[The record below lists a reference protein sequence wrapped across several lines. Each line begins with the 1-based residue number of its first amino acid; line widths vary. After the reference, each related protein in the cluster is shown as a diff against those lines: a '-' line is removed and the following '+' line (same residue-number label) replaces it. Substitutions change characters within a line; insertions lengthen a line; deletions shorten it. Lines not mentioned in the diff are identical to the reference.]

1 MRRFF
6 NVAKFFIVVL
16 ISSLFMTCDP
26 GLGKAVD
33 TQPPTVSVS
42 FPATKTVLKGG
53 FIMKGIATDEVK
65 VASCVVTFKNIK
77 TSQEYTFPASVNNG
91 EFIVNVN
98 SPKADGSFELADGD
112 YNVTVTV
119 SDAYRNS
126 TADVVYTIDNTA
138 PTVLLT
144 NPNIYVANNWPSMY
158 KLFTIKG
165 EVYDYTTITEV
176 KVFVVDGE
184 GNILVEKVAE
194 GTNTFLASFENPP
207 IPTGSTCYY
216 YAVAKDSG
224 GNENTYCYHKQDIYA
239 LISQHQKNSTFPSIN
254 SIGYVDQNVEEKF
267 NESINNQLLSTKKI
281 DNKNIISEKGSRPGF
296 DFFDKDTAQ
305 VKWMNL
311 SEDSLAGISIG
322 TPVIGTIMPP
332 TDGSAVLNVD
342 VWLAKSSDGGMTFSE
357 YTEENKIE
365 TGWVTYDAE
374 GNVVNEKQ
382 GKLTSVGES
391 VNFQID
397 SHKVGSDDN
406 WPSGVYKIKIKYV
419 TNSEIE
425 GFSECA
431 FQVTSGA
438 PKLTEGNFSPNQKLS
453 YYRGFMTAKTLS
465 EGKNYLKGI
474 SKTSDEESTVPL
486 VYEVSGSRTDIGNAI
501 MSNDGSYSIEIPI
514 DAENHLQDG
523 EYTYTLT
530 AKVSDVLSTVISR
543 VIVVDTTNPVVNFTN
558 LTDKQ
563 VVSSKE
569 FVVRG
574 NAEDRNGISKIEY
587 QLYANGTQILLDG
600 TPSQSGWISVS
611 GMSTSFELPL
621 TNLKKN
627 ISYKLKIKATDPAGN
642 ITGEEDNNREFTIDN
657 TNPEI
662 KINSVS
668 PQIEYAGKDT
678 VNGKITVNLTV
689 TDINTVEEF
698 YYTFDNAVEDDSD
711 WLSQE
716 NKSKVTSFDS
726 TTGVKTIEIDTTKF
740 SNGSELPLRIKAVDE
755 AGNTSVVKVNPIV
768 DQESD
773 KPSISPSNFEKL
785 GSIEDAGWK
794 GINTVNVFGSSNPN
808 LIFTVLDDDLV
819 KEYYAKVNDGEYK
832 SVGVVSSAQKIVTYS
847 VKDLPYGRHKI
858 TLKVV
863 DDKYVNDSTTPNNV
877 VEEVFYVAIDDGQPK
892 LTLNNASG
900 QFVGNEFTI
909 SGEATDANEI
919 DFVTLQSESG
929 NVYSTMGL
937 GSGLVNGKFS
947 YTFRLE
953 DLPTKEAIIITAS
966 DKIGNSSSTKFTYSI
981 DSTLP
986 SVEIKK
992 YSGAIDG
999 YSPQTRIEG
1008 TAKDG
1013 TPTSADEDISKIDL
1027 VRLRIGT
1034 PVEGIDDEDSVLAT
1048 GKVDDNGTMTWSA
1061 VLDFNDFVEENESK
1075 TFIVYAAAFDFAGNM
1090 SEQKSIQV
1098 SVDGD
1103 VPVFDHEYKNTN
1115 NNVGEKTEAFDV
1127 FFNVTDSSGIEN
1139 ISISIQEYKE
1149 RISLVDLS
1157 GGNYKFTVPENV
1169 GNGHLS
1175 IVISATDK
1183 CKKTSTLTLT
1193 ATLDSEKPVLE
1204 FTNIDEN
1211 GTTKQTNSSPVVN
1224 ISFSDET
1231 SGVAKIE
1238 YKFQYKSSSD
1248 PDYSDFTDYEDA
1260 NAKGEILLEKITSGS
1275 LKLFMAGMTSSSN
1288 KGPFVHEKSETDGL
1302 WRVWYKITDAAR
1314 HEKEGYSP
1322 VFIVDRHA
1330 PTLEVQRP
1338 IPNELKKENDSLTVE
1353 GTVIDGYGGTIDK
1366 VVVQVNHKKYNDSDR
1381 STFNKTFTKDDG
1393 LVYDNQT
1400 CKYKWSV
1407 TWNEANSPFKHP
1419 DDYEVVVTAY
1429 DTAENQ
1435 YEIKNKVSCDS
1446 SAPNITFMKPYS
1458 YSVDSIGNITPGN
1471 EVNSPIGM
1479 TSITASVVDFKMKSI
1494 FYQIG
1499 GTVKVNNGEPTNA
1512 GTGNYKITN
1521 ISVTNGGIQDLT
1533 EEGVKENPGIEQGIP
1548 TGILTGIWKKLGD
1561 ANNGFTTDIDTL
1573 KYFQDK
1579 KTVELLDDNPNNDKN
1594 IIQTLEVHLVA
1605 FDDAGNINYCAMPI
1619 KIDTDTDKPEVLVLS
1634 PKTVLENSELVAN
1647 VGGTT
1652 TLSGTVSDDNS
1663 VHSVW
1668 VNIELDG
1675 GNYVDGIL
1683 KSRLDSD
1690 IFSVDYSNAEYG
1702 ITNPQSITIDEE
1714 NKTFTPPQN
1723 DANYFTSKN
1732 KWYKVNLGENGK
1744 TTTTWNLMLNK
1755 YSEFDISGK
1764 LKKYFETD
1772 VSLEETS
1779 LTIRVIAL
1787 DEKNDD
1793 SNLSKTKL
1801 SDIKEFSLRI
1811 DSGSPSIIINNID
1824 KIPVEGSYIGGN
1836 IEYDLTF
1843 VDDGEIT
1850 YWSVTAKGSKG
1861 ECEIA
1866 TGNGSDSNKVV
1877 TVNTE
1882 VVNDKCG
1889 NVITLKIYAE
1899 DNSKDASGQVEAN
1912 KTSEET
1918 FKYTI
1923 DNSAPIASIAET
1935 IDGNPYMIATESV
1948 VGDTTGAH
1956 RETSD
1961 RGNHLRIK
1969 SQSAL
1974 FSGKISDEING
1985 SGVDYVML
1993 YFTKTI
1999 DGKNYIFN
2007 AGKTGASENKS
2018 EINTKVSVKN
2028 NSGTEDEILF
2038 PLASFADV
2046 NRNNN
2051 SLSTTNY
2058 IIVDKAEGLL
2068 DNGSNGDGDGYDENL
2083 KSNGEWMV
2091 TIDSSNLPDG
2101 VYDIF
2106 YVVVDIAGNARYYKD
2121 SMLVQ
2126 NSAPIISSVV
2136 LSTDIDGDGS
2146 CEVYSDGNGDED
2158 KLYDSSSFDE
2168 KKGLINTDFV
2178 VRNNVLKLRTNVI
2191 GGTKPLKYFMTYTN
2205 TYGSEIS
2212 IEGIPDGDSSGIF
2225 TIESFPS
2232 DGSASYIIWI
2242 EDSVEEELS
2251 LSSGRKSVNL
2261 TLDNIDDV
2269 APVTQLFELN
2279 TDTDESNTRRSLF
2292 KDIDNN
2298 IQGHIEPRKNSR
2310 FNENTPDIS
2319 GKIILRGE
2327 AYDNQRISSIVLQ
2340 LNGEDVEIARW
2351 NDSYHSLVLQE
2362 NEATLIKNELGLSGH
2377 YVEWSYVWDTNAIVA
2392 RGVNISVVVKDATP
2406 NESNGISYSVN
2417 DNIPHSDSNKFSFES
2432 WGYNSMLVD
2441 VVPYITN
2448 VTRNRSYPVTRT
2460 KTGAVPLLRDE
2471 GTNRIEGFNLGT
2483 DISKISVEITEDR
2496 DGGGTKYSIPNSE
2509 ISKAS
2514 DGSAT
2519 TFHVPTNAKD
2529 GYLSTVV
2536 NGIRSINNTNDNTQ
2550 SYNKESNEYQANT
2563 KYWTDDRYV
2572 RVWQDTDRFG
2582 NTDKGAT
2589 KVELAKNPAYPAMS
2603 MSKYD
2608 GTLYASYTNY
2618 SMHNVYYTTI
2628 GGESTAVFNGYDSP
2642 EETTILVSYDEKVG
2656 KTKVNVAY
2664 MGNYQSGGS
2673 YSNWHP
2679 HREKAGGL
2687 HLWDDFISS
2696 SGTTSS
2702 GAYNA
2707 TAYSRQDQ
2715 NWWMTRFELLYHD
2728 KQFQQFKNFR
2738 LARKDVNNKGN
2749 IHIAYYDIDTMSI
2762 HYSVLNGSMEKYGT
2776 EYWESAWVNIDG
2788 DVDEHDTG
2796 NDTKSGRISDGVN
2809 VTLSDA
2815 CFEGTTRTSATS
2827 EYVGI
2832 DLTNET
2838 YYPVL
2843 AYYDSVNQVVKL
2855 ARANTEIAKY
2865 DESCWTV
2872 QRVITDISDDNY
2884 TTTNGNYVDMQ
2895 IDSKGC
2901 VHVVF
2906 VNGRGELIYVK
2917 STNYPNDGDTPY
2929 TFGPSVVIAEN
2940 SPMNVDIT
2948 IRGETPYIG
2957 YLTSLGSFDGLNTAF
2972 YDNKLDLNND
2982 GIKGDWE
2989 TMSAPLVHAV
2999 SNNRASVEAH
3009 PTPSSSDWESA
3020 HAYFSGGYY
3029 RVAYYIGN
3037 GKGH

>member
-1 MRRFF
+1 M
-6 NVAKFFIVVL
+6 
-16 ISSLFMTCDP
+16 
-26 GLGKAVD
+26 
-33 TQPPTVSVS
+33 
-42 FPATKTVLKGG
+42 
-53 FIMKGIATDEVK
+53 
-65 VASCVVTFKNIK
+65 
-77 TSQEYTFPASVNNG
+77 
-91 EFIVNVN
+91 
-98 SPKADGSFELADGD
+98 
-112 YNVTVTV
+112 
-119 SDAYRNS
+119 
-126 TADVVYTIDNTA
+126 
-138 PTVLLT
+138 
-144 NPNIYVANNWPSMY
+144 
-158 KLFTIKG
+158 
-165 EVYDYTTITEV
+165 
-176 KVFVVDGE
+176 
-184 GNILVEKVAE
+184 
-194 GTNTFLASFENPP
+194 
-207 IPTGSTCYY
+207 
-216 YAVAKDSG
+216 
-224 GNENTYCYHKQDIYA
+224 
-239 LISQHQKNSTFPSIN
+239 
-254 SIGYVDQNVEEKF
+254 
-267 NESINNQLLSTKKI
+267 
-281 DNKNIISEKGSRPGF
+281 
-296 DFFDKDTAQ
+296 
-305 VKWMNL
+305 
-311 SEDSLAGISIG
+311 
-322 TPVIGTIMPP
+322 
-332 TDGSAVLNVD
+332 
-342 VWLAKSSDGGMTFSE
+342 
-357 YTEENKIE
+357 
-365 TGWVTYDAE
+365 
-374 GNVVNEKQ
+374 
-382 GKLTSVGES
+382 
-391 VNFQID
+391 
-397 SHKVGSDDN
+397 
-406 WPSGVYKIKIKYV
+406 
-419 TNSEIE
+419 E

-438 PKLTEGNFSPNQKLS
+438 PKVTEGNFSPNQNSS

-486 VYEVSGSRTDIGNAI
+486 VYEVSGSRTDVGNAI
-501 MSNDGSYSIEIPI
+501 MSSDGSYSIEIPI

-563 VVSSKE
+563 VISSKD

-574 NAEDRNGISKIEY
+574 NAEDTNGISKIEY

-600 TPSQSGWISVS
+600 TPSQSGWISFS

-627 ISYKLKIKATDPAGN
+627 VSYKLKVKATDPAGN
-642 ITGEEDNNREFTIDN
+642 TTGEDDNNREFTIDN

-678 VNGKITVNLTV
+678 VNGKITVSLTV
-689 TDINTVEEF
+689 TDTNTVKEF
-698 YYTFDNAVEDDSD
+698 YYTFDNTVANDSD

-740 SNGSELPLRIKAVDE
+740 SNGSELPLRIKAIDE

-768 DQESD
+768 NQESD
-773 KPSISPSNFEKL
+773 KPSISPSNFEKF
-785 GSIEDAGWK
+785 GNIEGAGWK
-794 GINTVNVFGSSNPN
+794 GTNSVNVFGSSNPN
-808 LIFTVLDDDLV
+808 LIFTVSDDDLV
-819 KEYYAKVNDGEYK
+819 KEYYAKVNEGEYK
-832 SVGVVSSAQKIVTYS
+832 SVSVVSSAQKIVTYS
-847 VKDLPYGRHKI
+847 VKDLSYGRHKI

-863 DDKYVNDSTTPNNV
+863 DDKYVNDSTTPNNF

-892 LTLNNASG
+892 LILNNASG

-999 YSPQTRIEG
+999 NSPQTRIEG

-1061 VLDFNDFVEENESK
+1061 VLDFNDFVDENESK
-1075 TFIVYAAAFDFAGNM
+1075 TFTVYAAAFDFAGNM

-1139 ISISIQEYKE
+1139 ISISIQGYKE
-1149 RISLVDLS
+1149 RIPLVDLS

-1248 PDYSDFTDYEDA
+1248 PDYSNFTDYEAD

-1288 KGPFVHEKSETDGL
+1288 KGPFVHEKSETDGQ
-1302 WRVWYKITDAAR
+1302 WRVWYKITDAAG

-1322 VFIVDRHA
+1322 IFIVDRHA

-1366 VVVQVNHKKYNDSDR
+1366 VVVQVNHKQYNDSDR

-1407 TWNEANSPFKHP
+1407 TWNEANSPFKYP

-1499 GTVKVNNGEPTNA
+1499 GTVKVNNGGSTNA
-1512 GTGNYKITN
+1512 GTENYKITN

-1793 SNLSKTKL
+1793 SILSKTKL
-1801 SDIKEFSLRI
+1801 SDIKEFTLRI

-1861 ECEIA
+1861 EYEIA

-1899 DNSKDASGQVEAN
+1899 DNSKDASGQVENN

-1969 SQSAL
+1969 SKSAL
-1974 FSGKISDEING
+1974 LAGKISDEING

-2028 NSGTEDEILF
+2028 NSEPEAEDEILF

-2083 KSNGEWMV
+2083 KSSGEWMV

-2191 GGTKPLKYFMTYTN
+2191 GGTKPLKYFMTYTDS
-2205 TYGSEIS
+2205 YGSEIS

-2441 VVPYITN
+2441 VVPYITS
-2448 VTRNRSYPVTRT
+2448 VTRNGDYVTNRTRS
-2460 KTGAVPLLRDE
+2460 GAVPLLRDE
-2471 GTNRIEGFNLGT
+2471 ETNRIEGFNLGT
-2483 DISKISVEITEDR
+2483 EISKISVEITEDR

-2509 ISKAS
+2509 ISK

-2536 NGIRSINNTNDNTQ
+2536 NGIRSINNKNDNTQ
-2550 SYNKESNEYQANT
+2550 SYNKEGNEYQSNT
-2563 KYWTDDRYV
+2563 KYWTDDRFV
-2572 RVWQDTDRFG
+2572 RIWQDTDRFG
-2582 NTDKGAT
+2582 NDS
-2589 KVELAKNPAYPAMS
+2589 LSKNPAYPAMA
-2603 MSKYD
+2603 MD
-2608 GTLYASYTNY
+2608 NEGTLYASFTNY
-2618 SMHNVYYTTI
+2618 SKHNVYWTKI
-2628 GGESTAVFNGYDSP
+2628 KASSNAVFNGYDAP
-2642 EETTILVSYDEKVG
+2642 EETTILVTAPG
-2656 KTKVNVAY
+2656 KVNVGY
-2664 MGNYQSGGS
+2664 MANYQSGGS
-2673 YSNWHP
+2673 SSNWTHI
-2679 HREKAGGL
+2679 KSDAGGL
-2687 HLWDDFISS
+2687 HLYDTYLEKLDTVKATETDNKDDTDGIVKFR
-2696 SGTTSS
+2696 G
-2702 GAYNA
+2702 Y
-2707 TAYSRQDQ
+2707 Q
-2715 NWWMTRFELLYHD
+2715 MTRFELLYHD
-2728 KQFQQFKNFR
+2728 QQFQQFRHFR
-2738 LARKDVNNKGN
+2738 LARKDTSDKGR
-2749 IHIAYYDIDTMSI
+2749 IHTAYYDIDTMSI
-2762 HYSVLNGSMEKYGT
+2762 HYSNVSINNKVDGNIFPVGG
-2776 EYWESAWVNIDG
+2776 EYFEASWVNIDG
-2788 DVDEHDTG
+2788 DFDSHDYESI
-2796 NDTKSGRISDGVN
+2796 N
-2809 VTLSDA
+2809 
-2815 CFEGTTRTSATS
+2815 GTTGKKSQKRYSDEAKNITLGREDSSVFTDGLIRSGATG

-2832 DLTNET
+2832 DLTKDKH
-2838 YYPVL
+2838 YPVL
-2843 AYYDSVNQVVKL
+2843 AYYDSENKVVKL
-2855 ARANTEIAKY
+2855 ARANVENPKKE
-2865 DESCWTV
+2865 ESNWTV
-2872 QRVITDISDDNY
+2872 QRVITNPGDDNY
-2884 TTTNGNYVDMQ
+2884 TTTNGNYVDLQ
-2895 IDSKGC
+2895 IDNQGY

-2906 VNGRGELIYVK
+2906 VNGRGELIYVE
-2917 STNYPNDGDTPY
+2917 STNTSDDGTDAY

-2972 YDNKLDLNND
+2972 YDTELDLNND

-3037 GKGH
+3037 GKEH

>member
-254 SIGYVDQNVEEKF
+254 SIGYVDQKVEEKF
-267 NESINNQLLSTKKI
+267 NESINNQLLATKKI

-382 GKLTSVGES
+382 GKLNSVGES

-453 YYRGFMTAKTLS
+453 YYRGFMTVKTLS

-574 NAEDRNGISKIEY
+574 NAEDTNGIAKIEY

-627 ISYKLKIKATDPAGN
+627 ISYKLKIRATDPAGN

-794 GINTVNVFGSSNPN
+794 GTNTVNVFGSSNPN

-929 NVYSTMGL
+929 NVYLTMGL

-999 YSPQTRIEG
+999 NSPQTRIEG

-1061 VLDFNDFVEENESK
+1061 VIDFNDFVDENESK
-1075 TFIVYAAAFDFAGNM
+1075 TFTVYAAAFDFAGNM

-1115 NNVGEKTEAFDV
+1115 NNVGEKTDSFDV

-1139 ISISIQEYKE
+1139 I
-1149 RISLVDLS
+1149 LVSVQGYDKKITLENLS
-1157 GGNYKFTVPENV
+1157 NGDYKFTVPNDV
-1169 GNGHLS
+1169 GDGHLS
-1175 IVISATDK
+1175 IVITATDK
-1183 CKKTSTLTLT
+1183 CKKASTLTLT
-1193 ATLDSEKPVLE
+1193 ATLDSKSPVLE
-1204 FTNIDEN
+1204 FTNIEAN
-1211 GTTKQTNSSPVVN
+1211 GSTKQTNSSPVVN
-1224 ISFSDET
+1224 ISYSDET
-1231 SGVAKIE
+1231 SGVTEIE
-1238 YKFQYKSSSD
+1238 YKFLYKSSKDST
-1248 PDYSDFTDYEDA
+1248 YEDFTEYEDK
-1260 NAKGEILLEKITSGS
+1260 NSEGTITLDNVISGS
-1275 LKLFMAGMTSSSN
+1275 LKIFMAGTTSSSG
-1288 KGPFVHEKSETDGL
+1288 KGPFVNQTSDTDGE
-1302 WRVWYKITDAAR
+1302 WKVWYQITDAAG
-1314 HEKEGYSP
+1314 HNTTGYSP

-1330 PTLEVQRP
+1330 PNLNVLKP
-1338 IPNELKKENDSLTVE
+1338 IANELKKENDSLTVE
-1353 GTVIDGYGGTIDK
+1353 GTVIDDFGGTIDK
-1366 VVVQVNHKKYNDSDR
+1366 VVVQVNHNKYDNNDR
-1381 STFNKTFTKDDG
+1381 ATFTKTFTKNDG
-1393 LVYDNQT
+1393 LVFNSNTCLYD
-1400 CKYKWSV
+1400 WSI
-1407 TWNEANSPFKHP
+1407 TWNESNSPFKYS

-1435 YEIKNKVSCDS
+1435 YEIKNKVSCDN
-1446 SAPNITFMKPYS
+1446 SAPEINFIKPYL
-1458 YSVDSIGNITPGN
+1458 YTVDTLGNIDSQN
-1471 EVNSPIGM
+1471 SVNSPMG
-1479 TSITASVVDFKMKSI
+1479 TTTVTASIKEFKMKNI

-1499 GTVKVNNGEPTNA
+1499 GTVILNNGSVTNA
-1512 GTGNYKITN
+1512 GTENYKITN
-1521 ISVTNGGIQDLT
+1521 ISVTNGGIQDKT
-1533 EEGVKENPGIEQGIP
+1533 EENVFENPSSEQGISA
-1548 TGILTGIWKKLGD
+1548 GILSGIWKKLGD
-1561 ANNGFTTDIDTL
+1561 ANNGFTADVDTL
-1573 KYFQDK
+1573 KYVTEG
-1579 KTVELLDDNPNNDKN
+1579 KTVELLDNDPSNDKN
-1594 IIQTLEVHLVA
+1594 IIQTLEIHLVA
-1605 FDDAGNINYCAMPI
+1605 LDDAGNINYCAMPI
-1619 KIDTDTDKPEVLVLS
+1619 LVDTDTDKPELLVLS
-1634 PKTVLENSELVAN
+1634 PKIISNEAN

-1652 TLSGTVSDDNS
+1652 TISGTVNDDNN

-1668 VNIELDG
+1668 MNVVLEG
-1675 GNYVDGIL
+1675 GNYVNNILTQKDGFKTFGI
-1683 KSRLDSD
+1683 
-1690 IFSVDYSNAEYG
+1690 DYSQGDYG
-1702 ITNPQSITIDEE
+1702 ITSPQSITIDEE
-1714 NKTFTPPQN
+1714 DKTFSSPVS
-1723 DANYFTSKN
+1723 DSAYFKDST
-1732 KWYKVNLGENGK
+1732 KWYKVNLTEQAK
-1744 TTTTWNLMLNK
+1744 STTWNLMLNK
-1755 YSEFDISGK
+1755 DSEFDITK
-1764 LKKYFETD
+1764 EEFRKYFTSD
-1772 VSLEETS
+1772 TSTLEETT
-1779 LTIRVIAL
+1779 LKIRVIAL
-1787 DEKNDD
+1787 DKKDNDD
-1793 SNLSKTKL
+1793 SLSKSKL
-1801 SDIKEFSLRI
+1801 SEISTFTLKI
-1811 DSGSPSIIINNID
+1811 DSGSPSIVINNIKD
-1824 KIPVEGSYIGGN
+1824 VPVEGSYIGGN
-1836 IEYDLTF
+1836 IDFDLTF
-1843 VDDGEIT
+1843 TDDGSIT
-1850 YWSVTAKGSKG
+1850 YWSVVAKGSKG
-1861 ECEIA
+1861 ESTIA
-1866 TGNGSDSNKVV
+1866 SGTPNQKTVKTTVTMDTVKV
-1877 TVNTE
+1877 NE
-1882 VVNDKCG
+1882 DCG

-1899 DNSKDASGQVEAN
+1899 DNSKDASGSVENN

-1923 DNSAPIASIAET
+1923 DNTAPVGSVVET
-1935 IDGNPYMIATESV
+1935 VEGKSYMITTESV
-1948 VGDTTGAH
+1948 VGDSTGAH
-1956 RETSD
+1956 RETDD

-1969 SQSAL
+1969 SASAL
-1974 FSGKISDEING
+1974 LSGKVNDEING

-1993 YFTKTI
+1993 YFTKKIGGT
-1999 DGKNYIFN
+1999 NYIFN
-2007 AGKTGASENKS
+2007 PGNGERTGISS
-2018 EINTKVSVKN
+2018 TLSVKN
-2028 NSGTEDEILF
+2028 TSGTDDAILF
-2038 PLASFADV
+2038 PVASFADV
-2046 NRNNN
+2046 KRNNN

-2058 IIVDKAEGLL
+2058 IIIDKAEGLL

-2091 TIDSSNLPDG
+2091 TIDSSKLPDG
-2101 VYDIF
+2101 VYEIF

-2126 NSAPIISSVV
+2126 NSAPFISSVV
-2136 LSTDIDGDGS
+2136 LSTDIDGDEA
-2146 CEVYSDGNGDED
+2146 CEVTFDGHGDED
-2158 KLYDSSSFDE
+2158 KLYDSSIFD
-2168 KKGLINTDFV
+2168 KATGIANTDFV
-2178 VRNNVLKLRTNVI
+2178 VRNNVLKIRVNVT
-2191 GGTKPLKYFMTYTN
+2191 GGKDPLKYYMIYKDSSGTEKKITGTLDNDHRSGIF
-2205 TYGSEIS
+2205 EIKGDVFQS
-2212 IEGIPDGDSSGIF
+2212 DGDSN
-2225 TIESFPS
+2225 
-2232 DGSASYIIWI
+2232 YVIWV
-2242 EDSVEEELS
+2242 EDSVDNDIF
-2251 LSSGRKSVNL
+2251 LSSERQTIKL

-2269 APVTQLFELN
+2269 APVAQFIELN
-2279 TDTDESNTRRSLF
+2279 TDTNESNERRSLF
-2292 KDIDNN
+2292 KDSNGK
-2298 IQGHIEPRKNSR
+2298 IQGHIEPRANSK
-2310 FNENTPDIS
+2310 FVEGTPDIS

-2327 AYDNQRISSIVLQ
+2327 AYD
-2340 LNGEDVEIARW
+2340 
-2351 NDSYHSLVLQE
+2351 
-2362 NEATLIKNELGLSGH
+2362 
-2377 YVEWSYVWDTNAIVA
+2377 
-2392 RGVNISVVVKDATP
+2392 
-2406 NESNGISYSVN
+2406 
-2417 DNIPHSDSNKFSFES
+2417 
-2432 WGYNSMLVD
+2432 
-2441 VVPYITN
+2441 
-2448 VTRNRSYPVTRT
+2448 
-2460 KTGAVPLLRDE
+2460 
-2471 GTNRIEGFNLGT
+2471 
-2483 DISKISVEITEDR
+2483 
-2496 DGGGTKYSIPNSE
+2496 
-2509 ISKAS
+2509 
-2514 DGSAT
+2514 
-2519 TFHVPTNAKD
+2519 
-2529 GYLSTVV
+2529 
-2536 NGIRSINNTNDNTQ
+2536 
-2550 SYNKESNEYQANT
+2550 
-2563 KYWTDDRYV
+2563 
-2572 RVWQDTDRFG
+2572 
-2582 NTDKGAT
+2582 
-2589 KVELAKNPAYPAMS
+2589 
-2603 MSKYD
+2603 
-2608 GTLYASYTNY
+2608 
-2618 SMHNVYYTTI
+2618 
-2628 GGESTAVFNGYDSP
+2628 
-2642 EETTILVSYDEKVG
+2642 
-2656 KTKVNVAY
+2656 
-2664 MGNYQSGGS
+2664 
-2673 YSNWHP
+2673 
-2679 HREKAGGL
+2679 
-2687 HLWDDFISS
+2687 
-2696 SGTTSS
+2696 
-2702 GAYNA
+2702 
-2707 TAYSRQDQ
+2707 
-2715 NWWMTRFELLYHD
+2715 
-2728 KQFQQFKNFR
+2728 
-2738 LARKDVNNKGN
+2738 
-2749 IHIAYYDIDTMSI
+2749 
-2762 HYSVLNGSMEKYGT
+2762 
-2776 EYWESAWVNIDG
+2776 
-2788 DVDEHDTG
+2788 
-2796 NDTKSGRISDGVN
+2796 
-2809 VTLSDA
+2809 
-2815 CFEGTTRTSATS
+2815 
-2827 EYVGI
+2827 
-2832 DLTNET
+2832 
-2838 YYPVL
+2838 
-2843 AYYDSVNQVVKL
+2843 
-2855 ARANTEIAKY
+2855 
-2865 DESCWTV
+2865 
-2872 QRVITDISDDNY
+2872 
-2884 TTTNGNYVDMQ
+2884 
-2895 IDSKGC
+2895 
-2901 VHVVF
+2901 
-2906 VNGRGELIYVK
+2906 
-2917 STNYPNDGDTPY
+2917 
-2929 TFGPSVVIAEN
+2929 
-2940 SPMNVDIT
+2940 
-2948 IRGETPYIG
+2948 
-2957 YLTSLGSFDGLNTAF
+2957 
-2972 YDNKLDLNND
+2972 
-2982 GIKGDWE
+2982 
-2989 TMSAPLVHAV
+2989 
-2999 SNNRASVEAH
+2999 
-3009 PTPSSSDWESA
+3009 
-3020 HAYFSGGYY
+3020 
-3029 RVAYYIGN
+3029 
-3037 GKGH
+3037 

>member
-1 MRRFF
+1 
-6 NVAKFFIVVL
+6 
-16 ISSLFMTCDP
+16 MTCDP

-382 GKLTSVGES
+382 GKLNSVGES

-453 YYRGFMTAKTLS
+453 YYRGFMTVKTLS

-716 NKSKVTSFDS
+716 NKSKVTSFDL

-794 GINTVNVFGSSNPN
+794 GTNTVNVFGSSNPN

-1115 NNVGEKTEAFDV
+1115 NNVGEKTDSFDV

-1139 ISISIQEYKE
+1139 I
-1149 RISLVDLS
+1149 LVSVQGYDKKITLENLS
-1157 GGNYKFTVPENV
+1157 NGDYKFTVPNDV
-1169 GNGHLS
+1169 GDGHLS
-1175 IVISATDK
+1175 IVITATDK

-1193 ATLDSEKPVLE
+1193 ATLDSKSPVLE
-1204 FTNIDEN
+1204 FTNIEAN
-1211 GTTKQTNSSPVVN
+1211 GSTKQTNSSPVVN
-1224 ISFSDET
+1224 ISYSDET
-1231 SGVAKIE
+1231 SGVTEIE
-1238 YKFQYKSSSD
+1238 YKFLYKSSKDST
-1248 PDYSDFTDYEDA
+1248 YEDFTEYEDK
-1260 NAKGEILLEKITSGS
+1260 NSEGTITLDNVISGS
-1275 LKLFMAGMTSSSN
+1275 LKIFMAGTTSSSG
-1288 KGPFVHEKSETDGL
+1288 KGPFVNQTSDTDGE
-1302 WRVWYKITDAAR
+1302 WKVWYQITDAAG
-1314 HEKEGYSP
+1314 HNTTGYSP

-1330 PTLEVQRP
+1330 PNLNVLKP
-1338 IPNELKKENDSLTVE
+1338 IANELKKENDSLTVE
-1353 GTVIDGYGGTIDK
+1353 GTVIDDFGGTIDK
-1366 VVVQVNHKKYNDSDR
+1366 VVVQVNHNKYDNNDR
-1381 STFNKTFTKDDG
+1381 ATFTKTFTKNDG
-1393 LVYDNQT
+1393 LVFNSNTCLYD
-1400 CKYKWSV
+1400 WSI
-1407 TWNEANSPFKHP
+1407 TWNESNSPFKYS

-1435 YEIKNKVSCDS
+1435 YEIKNKVSCDN
-1446 SAPNITFMKPYS
+1446 SAPEINFIKPYL
-1458 YSVDSIGNITPGN
+1458 YTVDTLGNIDSQN
-1471 EVNSPIGM
+1471 SVNSPMG
-1479 TSITASVVDFKMKSI
+1479 TTTVTASIKEFKMKNI

-1499 GTVKVNNGEPTNA
+1499 GTVILNNGSVTNA
-1512 GTGNYKITN
+1512 GTKNYKITN
-1521 ISVTNGGIQDLT
+1521 ISVTNGGIQDKT
-1533 EEGVKENPGIEQGIP
+1533 EENVFENPSSEQGISA
-1548 TGILTGIWKKLGD
+1548 GILSGIWKKLGD
-1561 ANNGFTTDIDTL
+1561 ANNGFTADVDTL
-1573 KYFQDK
+1573 KYVTEG
-1579 KTVELLDDNPNNDKN
+1579 KTVELLDNDPSNDKN
-1594 IIQTLEVHLVA
+1594 IIQTLEIHLVA
-1605 FDDAGNINYCAMPI
+1605 LDDAGNINYCAMPI
-1619 KIDTDTDKPEVLVLS
+1619 LVDTDTDKPELLVLS
-1634 PKTVLENSELVAN
+1634 PKIISNEAN

-1652 TLSGTVSDDNS
+1652 TISGTVNDDNN

-1668 VNIELDG
+1668 MNVVLEG
-1675 GNYVDGIL
+1675 GNYVNNILTQKDGFKTFGI
-1683 KSRLDSD
+1683 
-1690 IFSVDYSNAEYG
+1690 DYSQGDYG
-1702 ITNPQSITIDEE
+1702 ITSPQSITIDEE
-1714 NKTFTPPQN
+1714 DKTFSSPVS
-1723 DANYFTSKN
+1723 DSAYFKDST
-1732 KWYKVNLGENGK
+1732 KWYKVNLTEQAK
-1744 TTTTWNLMLNK
+1744 STTWNLMLNK
-1755 YSEFDISGK
+1755 DSEFDITK
-1764 LKKYFETD
+1764 EEFRKYFTSD
-1772 VSLEETS
+1772 TSTLEETT
-1779 LTIRVIAL
+1779 LKIRVIAL
-1787 DEKNDD
+1787 DKKDNDD
-1793 SNLSKTKL
+1793 SLSKSKL
-1801 SDIKEFSLRI
+1801 SEISTFTLKI
-1811 DSGSPSIIINNID
+1811 DSGSPSIVINNIQD
-1824 KIPVEGSYIGGN
+1824 VPVEGSYIGGN
-1836 IEYDLTF
+1836 IDFDLTF
-1843 VDDGEIT
+1843 TDDGSIT
-1850 YWSVTAKGSKG
+1850 YWSVVAKGSNG
-1861 ECEIA
+1861 ESTIA
-1866 TGNGSDSNKVV
+1866 SGTPNQKTVKTTVTMDTVKV
-1877 TVNTE
+1877 NE
-1882 VVNDKCG
+1882 DCG

-1899 DNSKDASGQVEAN
+1899 DNSKDASGSVENN

-1923 DNSAPIASIAET
+1923 DNTAPVGSVVET
-1935 IDGNPYMIATESV
+1935 VEGKSYMITTESV
-1948 VGDTTGAH
+1948 VGDSTGAH
-1956 RETSD
+1956 RETDD

-1969 SQSAL
+1969 SASAL
-1974 FSGKISDEING
+1974 LSGKVNDEING

-1993 YFTKTI
+1993 YFTKKIGGT
-1999 DGKNYIFN
+1999 NYIFN
-2007 AGKTGASENKS
+2007 PGNGKRTGISS
-2018 EINTKVSVKN
+2018 TLSVKST
-2028 NSGTEDEILF
+2028 SGTDDAILF
-2038 PLASFADV
+2038 PVASFADV
-2046 NRNNN
+2046 KRNNN

-2058 IIVDKAEGLL
+2058 IIIDKAEGLL

-2091 TIDSSNLPDG
+2091 TIDSSKLPDG
-2101 VYDIF
+2101 VYEIF

-2126 NSAPIISSVV
+2126 NSAPFISSVV
-2136 LSTDIDGDGS
+2136 LSTDIDGDEA
-2146 CEVYSDGNGDED
+2146 CEVTFDGHGDED
-2158 KLYDSSSFDE
+2158 KLYDSSIFD
-2168 KKGLINTDFV
+2168 KDTGIANTDFV
-2178 VRNNVLKLRTNVI
+2178 VRNNVLKIRVNVT
-2191 GGTKPLKYFMTYTN
+2191 GGKDPLKYYMIYKDSSGTEKKITGTLDNDHRSGIF
-2205 TYGSEIS
+2205 EIKGDVFQS
-2212 IEGIPDGDSSGIF
+2212 DGDSN
-2225 TIESFPS
+2225 
-2232 DGSASYIIWI
+2232 YVIWV
-2242 EDSVEEELS
+2242 EDSVENDIF
-2251 LSSGRKSVNL
+2251 LSSERQTIKL

-2269 APVTQLFELN
+2269 APVAQFIELN
-2279 TDTDESNTRRSLF
+2279 TDTSDSNNRGSLF
-2292 KDIDNN
+2292 KDNSK
-2298 IQGHIEPRKNSR
+2298 IQGHIEPRANSK
-2310 FNENTPDIS
+2310 FVEGTPDIS

-2327 AYDNQRISSIVLQ
+2327 AYDNQRISSIKLE
-2340 LNGEDVEIARW
+2340 LPTGEVDIAKW
-2351 NDSYHSLVLQE
+2351 SDASKSLVGSSNAELV
-2362 NEATLIKNELGLSGH
+2362 KNELGLSGH
-2377 YVEWSYVWDTNAIVA
+2377 YVEWSYVWDTNSFV
-2392 RGVNISVVVKDATP
+2392 GSNVNVSVVVNDSKP
-2406 NESNGISYSVN
+2406 NTSASTSYASDNTVRTGDNKFNSNG
-2417 DNIPHSDSNKFSFES
+2417 
-2432 WGYNSMLVD
+2432 WGYNSMTVD
-2441 VVPYITN
+2441 IVPYITN
-2448 VTRNRSYPVTRT
+2448 ITRYSKYPSTRARS
-2460 KTGAVPLLRDE
+2460 GAIPLLRDE

-2483 DISKISVEITEDR
+2483 KSDKDGGNLKVEITSDR
-2496 DGGGTKYSIPNSE
+2496 KGTTSVTTDSIEIGKDDDNTNVITFYVPN
-2509 ISKAS
+2509 
-2514 DGSAT
+2514 D
-2519 TFHVPTNAKD
+2519 AKD

-2536 NGIRSINNTNDNTQ
+2536 KGVRSINNINDNTQ
-2550 SYNKESNEYQANT
+2550 SYNKEGNEYQSNT
-2563 KYWTDDRYV
+2563 KYWTDDRFV
-2572 RVWQDTDRFG
+2572 RIWQDTDRFG
-2582 NTDKGAT
+2582 NTQT
-2589 KVELAKNPAYPAMS
+2589 STVNNTSIELAKNPAYPAMS
-2603 MSKYD
+2603 MDASGK
-2608 GTLYASYTNY
+2608 LYASFTNY
-2618 SMHNVYYTTI
+2618 SMHNVYYTAI
-2628 GGESTAVFNGYDSP
+2628 NAKSTAVFKGFDSP
-2642 EETTILVSYDEKVG
+2642 EETTILVTGSGSNV
-2656 KTKVNVAY
+2656 KVNVAY
-2664 MGNYQSGGS
+2664 MGNYQSGGD
-2673 YSNWHP
+2673 YANWNVD
-2679 HREKAGGL
+2679 RGAAGGL
-2687 HLWDDFISS
+2687 HLYDPYLKN
-2696 SGTTSS
+2696 SGK
-2702 GAYNA
+2702 A
-2707 TAYSRQDQ
+2707 TAWKNHY
-2715 NWWMTRFELLYHD
+2715 MTRFELLYHNM
-2728 KQFQQFKNFR
+2728 QFQQFKNFR
-2738 LARKDVNNKGN
+2738 LARRDTNDNGN
-2749 IHIAYYDIDTMSI
+2749 IHVAYYDIDTMSI
-2762 HYSVLNGSMEKYGT
+2762 HYSVINSDMDNYGQSN
-2776 EYWESAWVNIDG
+2776 WESCWVNIDG
-2788 DVDEHDTG
+2788 DSDSDDTG
-2796 NDTKSGRISDGVN
+2796 KPGSGSSSYTRDTDGN
-2809 VTLSDA
+2809 NITLSNA
-2815 CFEGTTRTSATS
+2815 CFSDSGLTRTTATG

-2832 DLTNET
+2832 DLTLTNH
-2838 YYPVL
+2838 YPVL
-2843 AYYDSVNQVVKL
+2843 VYFDSLNQVVKL
-2855 ARANTEIAKY
+2855 ARANTKVAKY
-2865 DESCWTV
+2865 DESCWKV
-2872 QRVITDISDDNY
+2872 QRVITNSADDNY

-2895 IDSKGC
+2895 IDNNGY

-2906 VNGRGELIYVK
+2906 VNGKGELIYVK
-2917 STNYPNDGDTPY
+2917 STNNPNDGETEY
-2929 TFGPSVVIAEN
+2929 EFGPSVVIAEN

-2948 IRGETPYIG
+2948 VRGETPYIG
-2957 YLTSLGSFDGLNTAF
+2957 YLSSLGSFDGLNTAF
-2972 YDNKLDLNND
+2972 FDKDLDLDNN
-2982 GIKGDWE
+2982 GSPEGGWE
-2989 TMSAPLVHAV
+2989 TMSAPLTNAV
-2999 SNNRASVEAH
+2999 SNNRACVEAH
-3009 PTPSSSDWESA
+3009 PTPSSSSWESA
-3020 HAYFSGGYY
+3020 HAYYSTGYY

-3037 GKGH
+3037 GSGH